1 MKLPSELLALIHG
14 GENQHVEFK
23 KSTSAITKGVYET
36 VCSFSNRDGGH
47 IFLGVKDDGDILGVN
62 SDCIDT
68 MKKDFTTAV
77 NSECKMYP
85 PLYLT
90 PQEYE
95 FEGKTV
101 LYVRVPVNPCV
112 CRCNGRL
119 YDRNHEADIDITNNE
134 ELVYK
139 LYARKQNKCYVNKV
153 FPVFSVSDLR
163 GDLIERA
170 RKMASRRTGRHSW
183 LDMTDEE
190 LLRSAGLILKD
201 TTSGKEGITL
211 ASILLFGPDDL
222 IMSAVAHYK
231 TDAIFRVF
239 NVDRYDDRDVVTT
252 NLLDSF
258 DRLVDFGTKHLND
271 LFVLDG
277 LVSVSARDKI
287 LREIVSNLL
296 AHRDFSSAYVAKLII
311 ERDRI
316 VTENCNL
323 AHGIGP
329 LNFLSFE
336 PFPKNPPISK
346 VFREIGL
353 ADELGSGMRN
363 TYKYTRLYS
372 GEEPSFTEGDV
383 FRTVI
388 PLTEAATVT
397 VGPEVPSENDVSLE
411 AEAQVDAQADT
422 KAEAQVDAEIKLS
435 ADVLNGLINFCSQP
449 RSRREMQDFCGLKSL
464 ESFRKHVLKPMLQK
478 GMIEQ
483 TLPDKPTSSRQRY
496 VKSQNYS
503 VGAE

>member
-1 MKLPSELLALIHG
+1 
-14 GENQHVEFK
+14 
-23 KSTSAITKGVYET
+23 
-36 VCSFSNRDGGH
+36 
-47 IFLGVKDDGDILGVN
+47 
-62 SDCIDT
+62 
-68 MKKDFTTAV
+68 
-77 NSECKMYP
+77 
-85 PLYLT
+85 
-90 PQEYE
+90 
-95 FEGKTV
+95 
-101 LYVRVPVNPCV
+101 
-112 CRCNGRL
+112 
-119 YDRNHEADIDITNNE
+119 
-134 ELVYK
+134 
-139 LYARKQNKCYVNKV
+139 
-153 FPVFSVSDLR
+153 
-163 GDLIERA
+163 
-170 RKMASRRTGRHSW
+170 
-183 LDMTDEE
+183 MTDEE

-239 NVDRYDDRDVVTT
+239 NVDRYDDRDVVIT

-316 VTENCNL
+316 VTENSNF

-329 LNFLSFE
+329 LNLLSFE

-411 AEAQVDAQADT
+411 APTHVDS
-422 KAEAQVDAEIKLS
+422 EIKLS

-449 RSRREMQDFCGLKSL
+449 RSRREMQDFCGLKSD
-464 ESFRKHVLKPMLQK
+464 EYFRKYVIKPMLQK

-483 TLPDKPTSSRQRY
+483 TLPDKPTSSQQRY
-496 VKSQNYS
+496 FKSQNYS
-503 VGAE
+503 IGAE

>member
-1 MKLPSELLALIHG
+1 
-14 GENQHVEFK
+14 
-23 KSTSAITKGVYET
+23 
-36 VCSFSNRDGGH
+36 
-47 IFLGVKDDGDILGVN
+47 
-62 SDCIDT
+62 
-68 MKKDFTTAV
+68 
-77 NSECKMYP
+77 
-85 PLYLT
+85 
-90 PQEYE
+90 
-95 FEGKTV
+95 
-101 LYVRVPVNPCV
+101 
-112 CRCNGRL
+112 
-119 YDRNHEADIDITNNE
+119 
-134 ELVYK
+134 
-139 LYARKQNKCYVNKV
+139 
-153 FPVFSVSDLR
+153 
-163 GDLIERA
+163 
-170 RKMASRRTGRHSW
+170 
-183 LDMTDEE
+183 MTDEE

-239 NVDRYDDRDVVTT
+239 NVDRYDDRDVVIT

-397 VGPEVPSENDVSLE
+397 VGPEVPSENGVRLEVETQVGAKNRLSTDVF
-411 AEAQVDAQADT
+411 D
-422 KAEAQVDAEIKLS
+422 
-435 ADVLNGLINFCSQP
+435 GLINFCSQP
-449 RSRREMQDFCGLKSL
+449 RSRREMQDFCGVESA
-464 ESFRKHVLKPMLQK
+464 ESFRKYVLKPMLQK

-483 TLPDKPTSSRQRY
+483 TLPDKPTSGRQRY

-503 VGAE
+503 IGAE